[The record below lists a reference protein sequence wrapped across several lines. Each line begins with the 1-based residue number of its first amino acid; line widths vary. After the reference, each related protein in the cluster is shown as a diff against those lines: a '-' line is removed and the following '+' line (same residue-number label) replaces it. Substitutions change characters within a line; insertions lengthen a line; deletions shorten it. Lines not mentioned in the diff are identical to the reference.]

1 MQFLNIG
8 HIDPRVS
15 ARLNRILASY
25 EKDSGFRIH
34 SALRKRAAKTVT
46 EHNTSGMLENNKRHS
61 DAKQSPPV
69 LETRMFV
76 K

>member
-1 MQFLNIG
+1 VQFLYIG

-15 ARLNRILASY
+15 AHLNGIPASY
-25 EKDSGFRIH
+25 EKDSDIRIH

-46 EHNTSGMLENNKRHS
+46 EHNTTGMLENNKRHS
-61 DAKQSPPV
+61 DAKQSRTV
-69 LETRMFV
+69 RETRVFV